1 MTAPDITSDVALA
14 ASLVREAGL
23 LARSMRSAGVSAARK
38 TSVSDIVTEA
48 DRAAEELI
56 RKRLAAERPDDGV
69 LGEEGTAVSSASG
82 RTWVVDPVDG
92 TYNYAAGLDW
102 WCSAIALRSLEDVLL
117 GAIHQPEHDAVVVGG
132 PSLPATRDGVP
143 LVPLVDRPL
152 ATSCVT
158 TYLHPPFF
166 GDFGDEVGEAFARVI
181 AGAATLRMLGSG
193 SRDAVA
199 IATGQL
205 HLSCQHSVPPWDWL
219 PGSAIIRGLGGA
231 AVQVEAGG
239 VVWSLAG
246 APTAVDEAVRRL
258 HG

>member
-1 MTAPDITSDVALA
+1 MTSRDLAGDAALA

-23 LARSMRSAGVSAARK
+23 LARSMRLDGVSASRK

-48 DRAAEELI
+48 DHAAEALV
-56 RKRLAAERPDDGV
+56 RKRLAEERPDDGV
-69 LGEEGTAVSSASG
+69 LGEEGTAVTSSSG

-102 WCSAIALRSLEDVLL
+102 WCSAIALRDEEDVLL

-132 PSLPATRDGVP
+132 PSMPATVDGAP
-143 LVPLVDRPL
+143 LARLVDRPL
-152 ATSCVT
+152 ATCCVT
-158 TYLHPPFF
+158 TYLHPPFYA
-166 GDFGDEVGEAFARVI
+166 GQVGAAFARVM

-193 SRDAVA
+193 SRDATA
-199 IATGQL
+199 IAAGQL

-231 AVQVEAGG
+231 AVQVDAGG
-239 VVWSLAG
+239 VLWSLAG
-246 APTAVDEAVRRL
+246 APSAVEEAVRRL
-258 HG
+258 QA

>member
-1 MTAPDITSDVALA
+1 MTSRDLISDAALA

-23 LARSMRSAGVSAARK
+23 LARRMRFDGVSASRK

-48 DRAAEELI
+48 DHAAEELI
-56 RKRLAAERPDDGV
+56 RKRVAEERPDDGV
-69 LGEEGTAVSSASG
+69 LGEEGTAVSSSSG

-102 WCSAIALRSLEDVLL
+102 WCSAIALRDEQDVLV

-132 PSLPATRDGVP
+132 PALPATVDGVP
-143 LVPLVDRPL
+143 LAPLADRAL

-158 TYLHPPFF
+158 TYLHPPFY
-166 GDFGDEVGEAFARVI
+166 GGEVGDAFARVV

-193 SRDAVA
+193 SRDATA

-231 AVQVEAGG
+231 AVQVQAGG

-246 APTAVDEAVRRL
+246 APTAVEEAVRRL
-258 HG
+258 QG